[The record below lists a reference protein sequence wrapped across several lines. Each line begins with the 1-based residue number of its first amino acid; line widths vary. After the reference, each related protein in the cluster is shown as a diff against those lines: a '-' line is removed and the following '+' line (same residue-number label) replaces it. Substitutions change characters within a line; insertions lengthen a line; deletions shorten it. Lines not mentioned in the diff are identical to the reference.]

1 MRCLLF
7 NSLLTLSLLA
17 VSSAA
22 YAFDN
27 DYEIN
32 DINLNEENFLDIKAH
47 RFRKSLDYKW
57 YDTNNG
63 WRMNGA
69 SLDGDLAFL
78 QTEIKLQSEL
88 SEHLNVRLE
97 LEQEVF
103 YADKDMPFP
112 MVEVELYPFATSRW
126 ASNGWAGDIGFSL
139 LGKPAYEKRDM
150 DVGAAIIFG
159 RRPWGFTRLE
169 YIQIDSMYNEKNSV
183 DNSYYEKQP
192 WTLKL
197 HGAYQFGERYKFR
210 YSLKR
215 EDDLELIDP
224 DTGSRFTHKGNSY
237 SLLLDYQP
245 TPDSVWGITLD
256 GFNLD
261 KSKAETGYSQ
271 QQATEYISTDIYW
284 VNGMGQAYEVRIGTQ
299 YDYITNSLRDY
310 VDQIND
316 LEYHMSTLQLYTSAY
331 HPFNEHMAWDLG
343 LYVGDV
349 EEQQNYLYDNSRDTL
364 NDGIQAKL
372 RMGFV
377 YSSSDGRS
385 SLQFN
390 ISLNLD
396 DPIDDPGDGGGL
408 SFQTVF

>member
-1 MRCLLF
+1 MRFLLLS
-7 NSLLTLSLLA
+7 SLFTLALLA

-47 RFRKSLDYKW
+47 RFRKSLEYKW
-57 YDTNNG
+57 YDSNNG

-78 QTEIKLQSEL
+78 QTEIKLQSEV

-103 YADKDMPFP
+103 YADKDMPLP
-112 MVEVELYPFATSRW
+112 TVEVELYPW

-139 LGKPAYEKRDM
+139 LGIPAYEKRDM
-150 DVGAAIIFG
+150 DVGAAVIFG
-159 RRPWGFTRLE
+159 RRPWNFTRLE
-169 YIQIDSMYNEKNSV
+169 YIEIDSMYNEKNSV

-192 WTLKL
+192 WSMKL
-197 HGAYQFGERYKFR
+197 HGAYQFGERYKLR

-224 DTGSRFTHKGNSY
+224 DVSGRFTYKGNSY
-237 SLLLDYQP
+237 SLLFDYLP
-245 TPDSVWGITLD
+245 SPESVVGITLD
-256 GFNLD
+256 GFTLD
-261 KSKAETGYSQ
+261 KARAQTGYDQ
-271 QQATEYISTDIYW
+271 QQATEYISTDIYL
-284 VNGMGQAYEVRIGTQ
+284 VNGIGQAYEIRVGTQ
-299 YDYITNSLRDY
+299 YDYLTNSLRDY

-385 SLQFN
+385 ALQFN

-396 DPIDDPGDGGGL
+396 DPVNDPGDGGGL

>member
-1 MRCLLF
+1 MRYPLY
-7 NSLLTLSLLA
+7 LSLSSLFLA
-17 VSSAA
+17 TASSVVF
-22 YAFDN
+22 AFDN

-47 RFRKSLDYKW
+47 RFRKSLEYQW
-57 YDTNNG
+57 YDSNNG

-78 QTEIKLQSEL
+78 QTEIKLQSEV

-103 YADKDMPFP
+103 YADKDMLLPT
-112 MVEVELYPFATSRW
+112 VEVVLYPW
-126 ASNGWAGDIGFSL
+126 ASSTGTGDSWTDDIGFSL
-139 LGKPAYEKRDM
+139 LGTPAYQKSEM
-150 DVGAAIIFG
+150 DVGAAVIVG
-159 RRPWGFTRLE
+159 RRPWNYTRLE
-169 YIQIDSMYNEKNSV
+169 YVDIDSMYNEKNSV
-183 DNSYYEKQP
+183 DNSYYNTQP
-192 WTLKL
+192 WSLKL
-197 HGAYQFGERYKFR
+197 HGAYQFGQHYKFR

-224 DTGSRFTHKGNSY
+224 DTSGRFTYKGNEY
-237 SLLLDYQP
+237 SLLLDYLP
-245 TPDSVWGITLD
+245 TPESVIGITLD
-256 GFNLD
+256 GFSLD
-261 KSKAETGYSQ
+261 KSKAFTGYDQ
-271 QQATEYISTDIYW
+271 QQATDYISADIYW
-284 VNGMGQAYEVRIGTQ
+284 VNGMGQAYEIRVGSQ

-310 VDQIND
+310 VDQNND

-349 EEQQNYLYDNSRDTL
+349 EEKQNYLYDNSRDTL
-364 NDGIQAKL
+364 NEGIQAKL

-377 YSSSDGRS
+377 YSSTDGHS

-390 ISLNLD
+390 VSLNMD
-396 DPIDDPGDGGGL
+396 DLIDDPGDGGGI

>member
-1 MRCLLF
+1 MLPLLF
-7 NSLLTLSLLA
+7 KSLLTLSLLA
-17 VSSAA
+17 ASSAVF
-22 YAFDN
+22 AFDY
-27 DYEIN
+27 DYEIKV
-32 DINLNEENFLDIKAH
+32 INLYEENFLDIKAL
-47 RFRKSLDYKW
+47 RFRMSLDYKW
-57 YDTNNG
+57 YDSNNG

-78 QTEIKLQSEL
+78 QTEIKLQSEV
-88 SEHLNVRLE
+88 SDHLNVRLE

-103 YADKDMPFP
+103 YADKDMPLP
-112 MVEVELYPFATSRW
+112 TVEVELYPWAGSRGG
-126 ASNGWAGDIGFSL
+126 SNGWAGDIGFSL
-139 LGKPAYEKRDM
+139 LGAPAYEKRDM
-150 DVGAAIIFG
+150 DVGAAVIFG
-159 RRPWGFTRLE
+159 RRPWDFTRFE
-169 YIQIDSMYNEKNSV
+169 YVQIDSMYNEKNSV

-192 WTLKL
+192 RTMKL
-197 HGAYQFGERYKFR
+197 HGAYQFGGRYKLR

-215 EDDLELIDP
+215 EDDLELVDP

-245 TPDSVWGITLD
+245 TPEAVWGITLD

-271 QQATEYISTDIYW
+271 QQATDYISTDIYW
-284 VNGMGQAYEVRIGTQ
+284 VNGMGQAYEVRVGTQ

-310 VDQIND
+310 VDQNND

-385 SLQFN
+385 ALQFN

-396 DPIDDPGDGGGL
+396 DPVNDPGDGGGL